1 MRKYLIAGAVA
12 VMVFAFAAF
21 AASLNVTAN
30 TLQVG
35 ETAEGELECTDGV
48 HVYAWFYN
56 DQTGDVDGVRLALL
70 DDQDEPDTGH
80 TCDGDWIMVTPLAE
94 NGTYADS
101 TVATGN
107 RGVKELK
114 DGQAEYV
121 VNFTEPLPAED
132 IYSVRVG
139 IEQGS
144 HVGSYSQ
151 NPR

>member
-21 AASLNVTAN
+21 AASLNVTA
-30 TLQVG
+30 
-35 ETAEGELECTDGV
+35 
-48 HVYAWFYN
+48 
-56 DQTGDVDGVRLALL
+56 VDGVRLALL

-80 TCDGDWIMVTPLAE
+80 TCDGDWIMVTPLAK